1 MIQEIEDFR
10 NAIDS
15 KYGVCSLCGK
25 GAMST
30 ILMTF
35 HNKNDQAAIFCVEH
49 SPWYPVSEAQRH
61 WQSRMAQHAP
71 DKRIKLQLSG
81 DTEPPNPLPSWV
93 KTE

>member
-25 GAMST
+25 GALST

-35 HNKNDQAAIFCVEH
+35 HNKNDQAVIFCIEH
-49 SPWYPVSEAQRH
+49 SPWYPVSEAQRQ
-61 WQSRMAQHAP
+61 WSDRMMKYSK
-71 DKRIKLQLSG
+71 DTRIAMQEAG